1 MLSTVQEIM
10 TPNVISIHPDQTIE
24 SAARLMTRYSISSV
38 IVSENEEVVG
48 ILTERD
54 IIMRIVAVGQNPKK
68 VLVREIMTR
77 DIVTCDPS
85 TPLIEAY
92 RTMQKNRIKKLAVF
106 DDKELR
112 GIVSLTDIAQR
123 HPDLM
128 KKLMN
133 MKRKR
138 KGGGVDDII
147 SLISQG
153 EGAHL
158 EFKSSLQYDRRTK
171 QGNHALEMVV
181 LKTICAFL
189 NAEGGT
195 LLIGLSDDNQV
206 MGINDDYTIIK
217 NHNRDGFQNLL
228 LNMVSNSIGNSYLQ
242 YIDVMFHNVLGKD
255 LCQVNVEASMK
266 PSYLTNKGKQEFYVR
281 TGNNSRPFNI
291 SEATEYI
298 GTRWG

>member
-1 MLSTVQEIM
+1 M
-10 TPNVISIHPDQTIE
+10 TPNVVTIHPDQTIE

-38 IVSENEEVVG
+38 IVSENDEAVG

-54 IIMRIVAVGQNPKK
+54 IMMRIVAVGQNPKK
-68 VLVREIMTR
+68 VMVRDIMTP
-77 DIVTCDPS
+77 DIVSCDPS
-85 TPLIEAY
+85 TPLVEAC
-92 RTMQKNRIKKLAVF
+92 RTMQEKRIKKLAVF

-128 KKLMN
+128 TKLMD
-133 MKRKR
+133 MRRKR
-138 KGGGVDDII
+138 DGGGVEDII
-147 SLISQG
+147 NLITQE

-158 EFKSSLQYDRRTK
+158 EFKSSLRYDRDTK
-171 QGNHALEMVV
+171 QRNQALEMVV
-181 LKTICAFL
+181 LKTICAFM

-206 MGINDDYTIIK
+206 IGIDEDYTIIK
-217 NHNRDGFQNLL
+217 GHNRDGFQNLL
-228 LNMVSNSIGNSYLQ
+228 MSMVSNSIGNYYLQ
-242 YIDVMFHNVLGKD
+242 YVDVVFHNVLGKD
-255 LCQVNVEASMK
+255 LCQVNVSASMK
-266 PSYLTNKGKQEFYVR
+266 PAYLTNKGKQEFFVR
-281 TGNNSRPFNI
+281 TGNNSRPFKI

>member
-1 MLSTVQEIM
+1 M

-24 SAARLMTRYSISSV
+24 SAARLMTRYNISSI

-85 TPLIEAY
+85 TPLIEAC

-128 KKLMN
+128 TKLMN

-138 KGGGVDDII
+138 EGGGVDDII

-158 EFKSSLQYDRRTK
+158 EFKSSLHYDRRTK
-171 QGNHALEMVV
+171 QENHVLAMVV

-206 MGINDDYTIIK
+206 LGIDDDYTIIK

-228 LNMVSNSIGNSYLQ
+228 MSLVSNSIGNSYLQ